1 VFGVVGRLTVQ
12 KGFDVLAH
20 CMDRVL
26 GHAVQVVL
34 LGTGDRDAER
44 YFAGLSA
51 SRPDRFRA
59 WLGFDN
65 GLAHRIEAGSDFFLM
80 PSRFEPCGLNQLYSL
95 RYGTLPIVRA
105 TGGLADTVQSY
116 VEATGEGTGFVFHD
130 LTPDALHDTIGWA
143 ISTWYDRPEHVA
155 AMRRRAME
163 RDSSWAVSAEAYE
176 RLFLEAYRRRRGHDF
191 PGWVLGRDG
200 PGRAA

>member
-1 VFGVVGRLTVQ
+1 
-12 KGFDVLAH
+12 LA
-20 CMDRVL
+20 
-26 GHAVQVVL
+26 APP
-34 LGTGDRDAER
+34 
-44 YFAGLSA
+44 
-51 SRPDRFRA
+51 PDRFKA

-65 GLAHRIEAGSDFFLM
+65 ALAHRIEAGADFFIM

-105 TGGLADTVQSY
+105 TGGLADTVQNY
-116 VEATGEGTGFVFHD
+116 VEATGDGTGFVFGD

-143 ISTWYDRPEHVA
+143 ISTWYDRPAHVA
-155 AMRRRAME
+155 AMRRRAMG
-163 RDSSWAVSAEAYE
+163 RDFSWAVSAEAYE
-176 RLFLEAYRRRRGHDF
+176 RLFLEAYRRRRGHSF